1 MRRRQACRQAGILS
15 PLLLVLLLGVFAT
28 DALWA
33 QSSAFETVYFTQPN
47 EKIRKVVEF
56 QLPNGPG
63 AAETVIVEEET
74 LFQGLVVRQDGLIF
88 VANKTQSGNVLVC
101 DPELADCRQVVPF
114 KEAESLDISP
124 MTGALVAVSDDE
136 DILKLDP
143 TGCPQTFESPNCR
156 PGGYKLAFE
165 KRRIPGIDDLVDVKF
180 ARVTRGPFSQGDI
193 AVLSQRPAKLLKL
206 TSIGAAPTTVLSQIR
221 FNGKNLIPTG
231 LAFNS
236 AGDALISTFQGLLLR
251 YPGGNGAP
259 ELFAHLGGI
268 GSKLAVGVQG
278 QSLSERIFASVKPFK
293 VQCYESSGA
302 SCGKVSGV
310 ILPDGIGI
318 ATSAF
323 QATATGN
330 NVSQILNMGLRTEW
344 EEVLQNGAS
353 VALCRQ
359 FADIRPIGSTEALYL
374 CDPAKSYEGFTCAAG
389 SSPFVD
395 LGLPNVIPS
404 HLKAFRT
411 GTDPHTADG
420 PETFQ
425 VCVMNTS
432 AGFRGIIRDHV
443 GIPLDLTEHVTT
455 WIGYDFHE
463 LCPLPGVYYSPGV
476 GDSLGVEEFD
486 FTDVTLACNHPL
498 GGSWSRSSIITG
510 AFTTMTPC
518 EEADFKLGNIDET
531 LSLATIAGSCDVG
544 APTPGGVPDGS
555 TETQMD
561 AAFTLAGL
569 GSRADWSLV
578 SADKGA
584 FGAASNGFLVGG
596 GTIEVKAKDAGFDHE
611 FGTAST
617 SHGDLSPIVTNS
629 GTQGGA
635 ILPYT
640 AGSAY
645 LFYFQNITGDPL
657 LTPIFSDGTSGSPL
671 LGIAVY
677 RSNADPTR
685 FALFFDDGGGAQDGD
700 FNDLIVT
707 ATGEVGTSC
716 QLRLGLDA
724 AIAEFERTTCGPGQY
739 GTTVEILE
747 DRFLEV
753 IRGNRGDF
761 EPGSN
766 ADAELEARTLSLIFV
781 LTDKMVL
788 VAPPTP

>member
-1 MRRRQACRQAGILS
+1 MRRRQACRLS
-15 PLLLVLLLGVFAT
+15 PLFLILILALFAT
-28 DALWA
+28 NALWA
-33 QSSAFETVYFTQPN
+33 QSSPFETVYFVQPN
-47 EKIRKVVEF
+47 DRILKVVDF

-63 AAETVIVEEET
+63 SAETVI
-74 LFQGLVVRQDGLIF
+74 FQKGTNLHGLVVRQDGLLF
-88 VANKTQSGNVLVC
+88 VANKTQNGTILAC
-101 DPELADCRQVVPF
+101 DPEAGICKPVVAF
-114 KEAESLDISP
+114 KNAEGLDIST
-124 MTGALVAVSDDE
+124 MTGALVSVSDNQ
-136 DILKLDP
+136 DILLLDP
-143 TGCPQTFESPNCR
+143 TGCAQTFDSPSCR
-156 PGGYKLAFE
+156 PGGYKLTFE
-165 KRRIPGIDDLVDVKF
+165 KRRLQGIDDLADVKF
-180 ARVTRGPFSQGDI
+180 ARVSKGPFGQGDI
-193 AVLSQRPAKLLKL
+193 AVLSRRPAKLLRL
-206 TSIGAAPTTVLSQIR
+206 TTFGAAPATVLSQIR
-221 FNGKNLIPTG
+221 FNGRNLTPTG
-231 LAFNS
+231 LSFNG
-236 AGDALISTFQGLLLR
+236 AGDALIATVEGLLLR
-251 YPGGNGAP
+251 YPEGNGAP
-259 ELFAHLGGI
+259 ELFAQLGGN
-268 GSKLAVGVQG
+268 GAKLAVGVQG
-278 QSLSERIFASVKPFK
+278 AGLQERIFATVKSGR
-293 VQCYESSGA
+293 VQCYESNGA
-302 SCGKVSGV
+302 SCGNVSGV
-310 ILPDGIGI
+310 VAPDGIGL
-318 ATSAF
+318 ATSGF
-323 QATATGN
+323 QQTQTGN
-330 NVSQILNMGLRTEW
+330 NVSQILNLGLRTEW
-344 EEVLQNGAS
+344 EEILQDGAS

-359 FADIRPIGSTEALYL
+359 FTDIRPIGSTDALYL
-374 CDPAKSYEGFTCAAG
+374 CDPANSYEGFTCAAG

-395 LGLPNVIPS
+395 LGLPNVIPP

-411 GTDPHTADG
+411 GTDPLSADG
-420 PETFQ
+420 PPTFQ

-476 GDSLGVEEFD
+476 GDSLGVEEFE

-544 APTPGGVPDGS
+544 APAPGGVPDGS
-555 TETQMD
+555 TEAQMN

-569 GSRADWSLV
+569 GSLADWSLL

-584 FGAASNGFLVGG
+584 FGAAGNGFLVGG

-611 FGTAST
+611 LGTAST

-635 ILPYT
+635 VLPYT
-640 AGSAY
+640 AGGAY
-645 LFYFQNITGDPL
+645 LFYFQNITGAPL
-657 LTPIFSDGTSGSPL
+657 LTPIFSDGTSGSPI

-685 FALFFDDGGGAQDGD
+685 FALFFDDGGGAPDGD

-724 AIAEFERTTCGPGQY
+724 AIAEFERTTCGPDQY

-747 DRFLEV
+747 DGFLEV

-766 ADAELEARTLSLIFV
+766 TDAELEARTLSLIFV

>member
-1 MRRRQACRQAGILS
+1 MRRRLVCCLRSIVLILIFA
-15 PLLLVLLLGVFAT
+15 VFAAE
-28 DALWA
+28 ALWA
-33 QSSAFETVYFTQPN
+33 QSSPFETVYFVQPN
-47 EKIRKVVEF
+47 DRILKVVEF

-63 AAETVIVEEET
+63 SAQTVI
-74 LFQGLVVRQDGLIF
+74 FQKGTNLKGLVVRQDGLLF
-88 VANKTQSGNVLVC
+88 VANTTQNGSILAC
-101 DPELADCRQVVPF
+101 DPEAGICKPVVPF
-114 KEAESLDISP
+114 KNAEGLDIST
-124 MTGALVAVSDDE
+124 MTGALVSVSDTQ
-136 DILKLDP
+136 DILLLDP
-143 TGCPQTFESPNCR
+143 TGCAQTFDSPSCR
-156 PGGYKLAFE
+156 PGGYALGVQKRKLA
-165 KRRIPGIDDLVDVKF
+165 GITDLADVKF
-180 ARVTRGPFSQGDI
+180 ARVSKGPFGQGDI
-193 AVLSQRPAKLLKL
+193 AVLSRRPAKLLKL
-206 TSIGAAPTTVLSQIR
+206 TTIGAAPVTVLSQIR
-221 FNGKNLIPTG
+221 FNGKNLTPTG
-231 LAFNS
+231 LSFNG
-236 AGDALISTFQGLLLR
+236 AGDALIATVEGLLLR
-251 YPGGNGAP
+251 YPEGNGAP
-259 ELFAHLGGI
+259 ELFAQLGGN
-268 GSKLAVGVQG
+268 GGKLAVGVQG
-278 QSLSERIFASVKPFK
+278 ASLQERIFATVKNGQ
-293 VQCYESSGA
+293 VRCYESSGA
-302 SCGKVSGV
+302 SCGSVAGLVAPNGV
-310 ILPDGIGI
+310 GI
-318 ATSAF
+318 ATSGF
-323 QATATGN
+323 QVTQTGN
-330 NVSQILNMGLRTEW
+330 AVSQILNLGLRTEW
-344 EEVLQNGAS
+344 EEIVQDGAS

-359 FADIRPIGSTEALYL
+359 FTDIRPIGSTEPLYL
-374 CDPAKSYEGFTCAAG
+374 CDPGKTYDGFTCEAG
-389 SSPFVD
+389 DSPFVD
-395 LGLPNVIPS
+395 LGLPNVIPAD
-404 HLKAFRT
+404 LKAFRT
-411 GTDPHTADG
+411 GTDPFTADG

-425 VCVMNTS
+425 VCIMDTS

-443 GIPLDLTEHVTT
+443 GIPLDLTEHATT

-476 GDSLGVEEFD
+476 GDSLGVEGFD

-510 AFTTMTPC
+510 AFTTKTPC

-544 APTPGGVPDGS
+544 TPEPGGVPDGS
-555 TETQMD
+555 TAAQMD

-578 SADKGA
+578 SPDKGA
-584 FGAASNGFLVGG
+584 FGASGNGFLVGG

-635 ILPYT
+635 VLPYT
-640 AGSAY
+640 AGGAY
-645 LFYFQNITGDPL
+645 LFYFQNITGAPL

-685 FALFFDDGGGAQDGD
+685 FALFFDDGGGAPDGD

-707 ATGEVGTSC
+707 AAGDVGTSC

-724 AIAEFERTTCGPGQY
+724 AIAEFEQTTCGPDQFGS
-739 GTTVEILE
+739 TVDILE

-753 IRGNRGDF
+753 IRANRGDF
-761 EPGSN
+761 EPGTN
-766 ADAELEARTLSLIFV
+766 TDAELEARTLSLIFV